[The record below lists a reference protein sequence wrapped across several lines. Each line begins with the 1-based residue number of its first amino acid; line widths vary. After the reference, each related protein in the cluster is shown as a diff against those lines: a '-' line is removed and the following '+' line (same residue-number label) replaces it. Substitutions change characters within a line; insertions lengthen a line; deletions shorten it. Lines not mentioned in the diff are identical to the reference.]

1 MAGIQIASII
11 VVDRELRQKIEHAL
25 NMKVCCVNTFVVE
38 SLEAT
43 YKQGAEWLKEL
54 KLYLYKN
61 YEVALRLLNEKLPQL
76 QVLPLFG
83 LIVLGMGFLPKWWFV
98 C

>member
-1 MAGIQIASII
+1 MTGIQIANII
-11 VVDRELRQKIEHAL
+11 VADKELRQKIDHSL

-38 SLEAT
+38 SLEAA
-43 YKQGAEWLKEL
+43 YKQGSEWLEEL

-76 QVLPLFG
+76 RVLPLDG
-83 LIVLGMGFLPKWWFV
+83 TYLV
-98 C
+98 